1 MQKILQNKLVTY
13 LLIGF
18 SLFGLIGIRAL
29 ETHLFYDPFLIF
41 FKSNYQNKPIPNFDT
56 FLLIGHYFFRYF
68 LNFIFSISLIYLIF
82 KDLMLMKL
90 AFYLYIFFFIVL
102 IIALSIVLFLLE
114 NTDYMLLFYI
124 RRFLIQPLFVVL
136 FIPAFYYQQKIA
148 EKR

>member
-1 MQKILQNKLVTY
+1 MQKILQNKIVIY

-18 SLFGLIGIRAL
+18 SLFGLIVVRAL

-41 FKSNYQNKPIPNFDT
+41 FKSNYQSKPLPKFDA
-56 FLLIGHYFFRYF
+56 FLLFGHYFLRYF

-82 KDLMLMKL
+82 KDLKL
-90 AFYLYIFFFIVL
+90 LKLSFYLYIFFFFLL
-102 IIALSIVLFLLE
+102 IIALSIILFLME

-136 FIPAFYYQQKIA
+136 FIPAFYYQQKFT
-148 EKR
+148 EKS